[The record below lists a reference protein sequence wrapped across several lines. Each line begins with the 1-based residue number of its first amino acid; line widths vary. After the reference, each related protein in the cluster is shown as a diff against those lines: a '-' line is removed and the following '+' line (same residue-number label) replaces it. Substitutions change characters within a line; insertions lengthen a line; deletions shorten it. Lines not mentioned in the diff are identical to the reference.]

1 MDTKHIGLA
10 DKFAVSSSTLCA
22 LHCIALPFLIGVFPA
37 IGASFLADENF
48 HYWLLGLVVPSSAFG
63 LLLGCRKHKN
73 FAILGAGCFGVAIL
87 ILAALFGHDFIGE
100 NGERLATLF
109 GATIIASAHI
119 YNFKLC
125 RSSNC
130 AHD

>member
-1 MDTKHIGLA
+1 MNTKHIGLA

-22 LHCIALPFLIGVFPA
+22 LHCIALPFFIGVFPA
-37 IGASFLADENF
+37 IGASFLADESF

-73 FAILGAGCFGVAIL
+73 FAILGAGCFGVAVL

-100 NGERLATLF
+100 SGERLVTLF
-109 GATIIASAHI
+109 GATIIAAAHI